1 MDASFRWLA
10 IAVMALPAC
19 ATAQHKMERGNW
31 HITTHVTT
39 NGKPEPVQEQDECL
53 GDELKDLAAYFSPA
67 LEGVNAKCDRTPR
80 KAGTNAIAYKMKC
93 TGKGFA
99 METESDVIVLG
110 PKKFTANLKMDTK
123 TAKERA
129 VVVAKAEGNHTG
141 ACKP

>member
-1 MDASFRWLA
+1 MDAWLRWLA
-10 IAVMALPAC
+10 VAVMALPPC
-19 ATAQHKMERGNW
+19 AMAQRQMERGNW

-39 NGKPEPVQEQDECL
+39 NGKPEPVQVQDECL

-80 KAGTNAIAYKMKC
+80 KAGANSIAYKMKC
-93 TGKGFA
+93 TGKGFT
-99 METESDVIVLG
+99 MESESEVIVQG
-110 PKKFTANLKMDTK
+110 PKKFIANLKMDTK